1 LETKTAT
8 EFRYLRW
15 GFDIVIALVL
25 GLVTKV
31 ILDWLMRAPAMG
43 PSIDAEGEVSSR
55 RGHLRPLLPIL
66 PTVRASQRC
75 IRVLHFEPIGR
86 EAGAGIQ
93 VLGQAAVSTNAYIV
107 QGGPK
112 VPAARYI
119 WSLYFRL
126 ERVNMIRSFLHQ
138 ALVMKATHTALVA
151 KLVVVIDDDPLV
163 LEATG
168 GLLSSWGCCVVTA
181 KSCDEALVR
190 LAETEAGR
198 RPDLIVCD
206 YQLSRGLTGV
216 DAIERLRSA
225 FRNAFE
231 IPALLISADATSPQC
246 EVGSRAYHLLYKP
259 VNAEK
264 FHAALV
270 DASLRAATVGPGNP
284 TDARA

>member
-1 LETKTAT
+1 
-8 EFRYLRW
+8 
-15 GFDIVIALVL
+15 
-25 GLVTKV
+25 
-31 ILDWLMRAPAMG
+31 
-43 PSIDAEGEVSSR
+43 
-55 RGHLRPLLPIL
+55 
-66 PTVRASQRC
+66 
-75 IRVLHFEPIGR
+75 
-86 EAGAGIQ
+86 
-93 VLGQAAVSTNAYIV
+93 
-107 QGGPK
+107 
-112 VPAARYI
+112 
-119 WSLYFRL
+119 
-126 ERVNMIRSFLHQ
+126 MIRSFLHQ

-163 LEATG
+163 LEATE

-225 FRNAFE
+225 FRSAFE

-246 EVGSRAYHLLYKP
+246 EVGYRAYHLLYKP

-270 DASLRAATVGPGNP
+270 DASLRAATVGPENP